1 MIEKNVDRKLANRIR
16 YQIWYKR
23 CLKESF
29 VGGSKSAK
37 WDVSIILKRRNARKQ
52 RAHMMRAVQLQVFAH
67 ELSYSEV
74 LKSGWWWPITFV
86 NFFMELI
93 NHETVWRI

>member
-1 MIEKNVDRKLANRIR
+1 MIEKNVDKKLPNRIR

-37 WDVSIILKRRNARKQ
+37 WDPNPLWYRQKKINKLRQPSEGLKKKKKKKK
-52 RAHMMRAVQLQVFAH
+52 
-67 ELSYSEV
+67 ELTLRSWSKNV
-74 LKSGWWWPITFV
+74 D
-86 NFFMELI
+86 EL
-93 NHETVWRI
+93 N

>member
-1 MIEKNVDRKLANRIR
+1 MIEKNVDKKLANRIR

-37 WDVSIILKRRNARKQ
+37 WDPNPLWYRQKKINQLRQPSEGLKKKK
-52 RAHMMRAVQLQVFAH
+52 
-67 ELSYSEV
+67 ELTLRSWSKNV
-74 LKSGWWWPITFV
+74 D
-86 NFFMELI
+86 EL
-93 NHETVWRI
+93 N